1 MRPAPVVIS
10 AAVLVDRHCE
20 SSDMPQRTS
29 IGARPWR
36 VFLVMLAVIFVVEAS
51 IMFLLPKLLP
61 EQVDWATESVLDAF
75 LLTTIIAPIFWALLI
90 RPLRRLAEFR
100 TEMLA
105 QILAAQEAERRRIA
119 RDLHDEVGQTLTSL
133 LIGLRTTA
141 EAESLDVARAR
152 ALDLRETTSTLLEDI
167 KRLARGLRPSV
178 LDDLGLLPAL
188 ERLTLDISR
197 IHDVEVSLDTSGLTG
212 SRLGEAVEV
221 TVYRIVQ
228 ESLNNTVKHA
238 EAHTARVSLSRAG
251 DELVVVIQDDGRG
264 FTARPAQKL
273 MADGHLGLAGMR
285 ERAALLGGS
294 LVIESKPGAGTL
306 VRARL
311 PLSSETQGKLT

>member
-1 MRPAPVVIS
+1 
-10 AAVLVDRHCE
+10 
-20 SSDMPQRTS
+20 
-29 IGARPWR
+29 
-36 VFLVMLAVIFVVEAS
+36 MLAVIFVVEAT

-61 EQVDWATESVLDAF
+61 EQVDWAAESLLDAF
-75 LLTTIIAPIFWALLI
+75 LLTTIVAPIFWLLLI
-90 RPLRRLAEFR
+90 RPIRRLAEFR

-133 LIGLRTTA
+133 LIGFRTISD
-141 EAESLDVARAR
+141 AESLETARTR
-152 ALDLRETTSTLLEDI
+152 SLELRETTSTLLDDI

-178 LDDLGLLPAL
+178 LNDLGLVPAL

-197 IHDVEVSLDTSGLTG
+197 VHDVEVSLETSGLTAA
-212 SRLGEAVEV
+212 RLPEAVEV

-238 EAHTARVSLSRAG
+238 DAHSARVSVSRSG
-251 DELVVVIQDDGRG
+251 DELVVAIQDDGRG
-264 FTARPAQKL
+264 FATQSTQKL

-294 LVIESKPGAGTL
+294 LMIESKPDAGTL

-311 PLSSETQGKLT
+311 PLSSNTSVMT

>member
-1 MRPAPVVIS
+1 
-10 AAVLVDRHCE
+10 
-20 SSDMPQRTS
+20 
-29 IGARPWR
+29 
-36 VFLVMLAVIFVVEAS
+36 MLAVIFAVEAT
-51 IMFLLPKLLP
+51 IMFSLPRLLPP
-61 EQVDWATESVLDAF
+61 EVDWATESFVDAF
-75 LLTTIIAPIFWALLI
+75 LLTLVVAPIFWLLLI
-90 RPLRRLAEFR
+90 RPIRRLAEFR

-105 QILAAQEAERRRIA
+105 QILSAQEAERRRIA

-133 LIGLRTTA
+133 LIGFRTITD
-141 EAESLDVARAR
+141 AESLDAARAR
-152 ALDLRETTSTLLEDI
+152 SLELRETTSTLLDDI

-178 LDDLGLLPAL
+178 LDDLGLVPAL

-197 IHDVEVSLDTSGLTG
+197 VHDVEVSLETSGL
-212 SRLGEAVEV
+212 SAARLPEAVEV

-238 EAHTARVSLSRAG
+238 DAHSARVSVSRAG
-251 DELVVVIQDDGRG
+251 DELVVAIQDDGHG
-264 FTARPAQKL
+264 FTAQSAQKL

-294 LVIESKPGAGTL
+294 LSIESKPDTGTL

-311 PLSSETQGKLT
+311 PITTENPTRS

>member
-1 MRPAPVVIS
+1 
-10 AAVLVDRHCE
+10 
-20 SSDMPQRTS
+20 MPHRTS
-29 IGARPWR
+29 LVARPWR
-36 VFLVMLAVIFVVEAS
+36 VFLVILSVIFVVEAA

-61 EQVDWATESVLDAF
+61 PHVAWATESLLDAC
-75 LLTTIIAPIFWALLI
+75 LLTIIVAPIFWMLLI
-90 RPLRRLAEFR
+90 RPIRRLAEFR

-105 QILAAQEAERRRIA
+105 QILTAQEAERRRIA

-133 LIGLRTTA
+133 LIGFRTITD
-141 EAESLDVARAR
+141 AESLEAARTR
-152 ALDLRETTSTLLEDI
+152 SLELRETTSTLLDDI

-178 LDDLGLLPAL
+178 LDDLGLVPAL

-197 IHDVEVSLDTSGLTG
+197 VHDVEVSLETSGLTAN
-212 SRLGEAVEV
+212 RLPEVVEV

-238 EAHTARVSLSRAG
+238 QARTARVSVTRTG
-251 DELVVVIQDDGRG
+251 NELVVTVQDDGHG
-264 FTARPAQKL
+264 FAAQPTQKL

-294 LVIESKPGAGTL
+294 LNIESKPDAGTL
-306 VRARL
+306 VRACL
-311 PLSSETQGKLT
+311 PITKDNSHLR

>member
-1 MRPAPVVIS
+1 MVPDPLGQLRNWPRPF
-10 AAVLVDRHCE
+10 E

-29 IGARPWR
+29 LVARPWR
-36 VFLVMLAVIFVVEAS
+36 VFLVMLAVIFVVEAT
-51 IMFLLPKLLP
+51 IMFLLPKFLP
-61 EQVDWATESVLDAF
+61 EHVDWATESVLDAF
-75 LLTTIIAPIFWALLI
+75 LLTMVVAPIFWMLLI
-90 RPLRRLAEFR
+90 HPLRRIAEFR

-133 LIGLRTTA
+133 LIGFRTIA
-141 EAESLDVARAR
+141 DADSLNVARTR
-152 ALDLRETTSTLLEDI
+152 SLDLRETTSTLLEDI

-178 LDDLGLLPAL
+178 LDDLGLVPAL

-197 IHDVEVSLDTSGLTG
+197 VHDVEVSLETSGLTEP
-212 SRLGEAVEV
+212 RLPEVVEV

-228 ESLNNTVKHA
+228 EALNNTVKYA
-238 EAHTARVSLSRAG
+238 EAHTAHVRVLRSG
-251 DELVVVIQDDGRG
+251 DELAVTIQDDGRG
-264 FTARPAQKL
+264 FTALSDQKL

-285 ERAALLGGS
+285 ERATLLGGS
-294 LVIESKPGAGTL
+294 LVIESKPGAGTV

-311 PLSSETQGKLT
+311 PLPSNTSTMT

>member
-1 MRPAPVVIS
+1 MPHRTA
-10 AAVLVDRHCE
+10 LV
-20 SSDMPQRTS
+20 
-29 IGARPWR
+29 ARPWR
-36 VFLVMLAVIFVVEAS
+36 VFIVMLAVIFAVEAT
-51 IMFLLPKLLP
+51 IMFSLPRLLPP
-61 EQVDWATESVLDAF
+61 EVDWATESFVDAF
-75 LLTTIIAPIFWALLI
+75 LLTLVVAPIFWLLLI
-90 RPLRRLAEFR
+90 RPIRRLAEFR

-105 QILAAQEAERRRIA
+105 QILSAQEAERRRIA

-133 LIGLRTTA
+133 LIGFRTITD
-141 EAESLDVARAR
+141 AESLDAARAR
-152 ALDLRETTSTLLEDI
+152 SLELRETTSTLLDDI

-178 LDDLGLLPAL
+178 LDDLGLVPAL

-197 IHDVEVSLDTSGLTG
+197 VHDVEVSLETSGL
-212 SRLGEAVEV
+212 SAARLPEAVEV

-238 EAHTARVSLSRAG
+238 DAHSARVSVSRAG
-251 DELVVVIQDDGRG
+251 DELVVAIQDDGHG
-264 FTARPAQKL
+264 FTAQSAQKL

-294 LVIESKPGAGTL
+294 LSIESKPDTGTL

-311 PLSSETQGKLT
+311 PITTENPTRS